1 MNGEDRSER
10 VMGRG
15 PLGCPPTRV
24 GASMESGAIGL
35 LTGRRACRGRRDRRR
50 ALRPR
55 GSARQVSVKDARQW
69 GAIVVWYAAFGLILA
84 PYRLVR
90 RGSRK
95 RKREGRM
102 HEETLRAIRESQQRP
117 PDQP

>member
-1 MNGEDRSER
+1 
-10 VMGRG
+10 
-15 PLGCPPTRV
+15 
-24 GASMESGAIGL
+24 
-35 LTGRRACRGRRDRRR
+35 
-50 ALRPR
+50 
-55 GSARQVSVKDARQW
+55 VKVFAVLAVPSIVFFWW

-102 HEETLRAIRESQQRP
+102 HQETLQAIRESQQRP
-117 PDQP
+117 PEQG